1 MLLEPGGPDMM
12 GCLALLVLGLTSPAY
27 GSDALLFPHCQA
39 WKQKLVD
46 AGAPEYS
53 WGVSRDG
60 FET

>member
-1 MLLEPGGPDMM
+1 MM
-12 GCLALLVLGLTSPAY
+12 DCLALLVLGLTSPAY